1 MCTKPKPKRTNPRRH
16 GALHLSFARIASTF
30 ICLQPSRTRNID
42 AVNSWDHGHRQK
54 YSGHEAACNLSAIF
68 FISELLPI
76 IDVFARAP
84 RTSPITTDTSQL
96 WIRSFTSSHNIHNQN
111 QFPFAPSAWSWRRYR
126 PPPWTWTSLSRG
138 GYSWLEKKI
147 VGGSEKMRHHRIQS
161 RWRSLACD
169 WPTGAQMQ
177 IN

>member
-1 MCTKPKPKRTNPRRH
+1 MGIDRDIMAMKLHGTYRH
-16 GALHLSFARIASTF
+16 L
-30 ICLQPSRTRNID
+30 
-42 AVNSWDHGHRQK
+42 
-54 YSGHEAACNLSAIF
+54 

-147 VGGSEKMRHHRIQS
+147 VGGSEKMRHHRIAAMAGQG
-161 RWRSLACD
+161 RGAEPRLRLADWRANKLIRTRKVSWYVAKSK
-169 WPTGAQMQ
+169 
-177 IN
+177 I

>member
-1 MCTKPKPKRTNPRRH
+1 MQLI
-16 GALHLSFARIASTF
+16 GHL
-30 ICLQPSRTRNID
+30 
-42 AVNSWDHGHRQK
+42 
-54 YSGHEAACNLSAIF
+54 

-147 VGGSEKMRHHRIQS
+147 VGGSEKMRHHRIAAI
-161 RWRSLACD
+161 RWRSLAEPRLRLAD
-169 WPTGAQMQ
+169 WRANKLIGTRKVSTWKINRNPESEVAGASCK
-177 IN
+177 INLHVRRQESYRITSQYPV

>member
-1 MCTKPKPKRTNPRRH
+1 MK
-16 GALHLSFARIASTF
+16 LISHL
-30 ICLQPSRTRNID
+30 
-42 AVNSWDHGHRQK
+42 
-54 YSGHEAACNLSAIF
+54 

-147 VGGSEKMRHHRIQS
+147 VGGSEKMRHHREFIAMAVPCLRLADWRAKANKLIGTRKV
-161 RWRSLACD
+161 RWRGQVGQNKSFMFARRLRRPAYACMTSRSNYLPVPSTD
-169 WPTGAQMQ
+169 SQH
-177 IN
+177 